1 MRYLNTAVQNLADAE
16 DRRQVPVVAHAFS
29 EISEGPG
36 REVACYIREDYI
48 REDALSN
55 RSFQG
60 QPSFNSRHVNRQP
73 LPNDCQR
80 AYNSAKETSRD

>member
-36 REVACYIREDYI
+36 REVACYIRGMHSPTDPF
-48 REDALSN
+48 RVSLALTPGTSIG
-55 RSFQG
+55 SLSQMI
-60 QPSFNSRHVNRQP
+60 VKE
-73 LPNDCQR
+73 LTI
-80 AYNSAKETSRD
+80 AAKETSRD